1 MAIEAVHMETTF
13 GVGDVVRV
21 HLLLTDKS
29 ADEKGSRTQI
39 FEGTVLAIR
48 GSGQGRSFI
57 VRRIGEAGV
66 GIEQIFPL
74 LSPLVEKVD
83 VVRRGKSGVRQAKL
97 YYIRKKSKR
106 EIEKIYTRARRHE
119 EAKKSAKDTKPKK
132 PKKKPSKRI
141 SDKRRSPKNA
151 RKR

>member
-97 YYIRKKSKR
+97 YYTRDKSKR
-106 EIEKIYTRARRHE
+106 EIEIIYTRARRRD
-119 EAKKSAKDTKPKK
+119 EAKQAVKSAKPKK
-132 PKKKPSKRI
+132 AAKKKASKKKA
-141 SDKRRSPKNA
+141 SKKA
-151 RKR
+151 R

>member
-83 VVRRGKSGVRQAKL
+83 VVRRGKQSFTTHEIKVSVKL
-97 YYIRKKSKR
+97 R
-106 EIEKIYTRARRHE
+106 
-119 EAKKSAKDTKPKK
+119 
-132 PKKKPSKRI
+132 
-141 SDKRRSPKNA
+141 
-151 RKR
+151 

>member
-1 MAIEAVHMETTF
+1 MAIEAVHKETTF

-21 HLLLTDKS
+21 HLLLTNKS
-29 ADEKGSRTQI
+29 QDEKGSRSQV
-39 FEGTVLAIR
+39 FEGTVIGIR
-48 GSGQGRSFI
+48 GKDNGKSFI
-57 VRRIGEAGV
+57 VRRVGEAGI

-74 LSPLVEKVD
+74 YSPLVEKVD